1 MSSNPAVLIEPQAD
15 VIRVVVNQPQLN
27 DTAID
32 KLFAEVSSAA
42 AQHSGLPVV
51 LDLTAV
57 NYVPSMALGTLVMV
71 ISDLCWWDCNRK
83 CGRCWR
89 LLGWINCLIFRR
101 IMTPHSGI
109 YAGQARQATS
119 KIDCVIGI

>member
-1 MSSNPAVLIEPQAD
+1 MSSNSAISIEPQTD

-42 AQHSGLPVV
+42 AQHAGLPVV

-57 NYVPSMALGTLVMV
+57 NYVPSMALGTLVMLMRQLKNSNQRFV
-71 ISDLCWWDCNRK
+71 LVGLQAEVRTVLAIT
-83 CGRCWR
+83 R
-89 LLGWINCLIFRR
+89 LDKLFEIQPNYDAALRHLHV
-101 IMTPHSGI
+101 PS
-109 YAGQARQATS
+109 AAKGQ
-119 KIDCVIGI
+119 